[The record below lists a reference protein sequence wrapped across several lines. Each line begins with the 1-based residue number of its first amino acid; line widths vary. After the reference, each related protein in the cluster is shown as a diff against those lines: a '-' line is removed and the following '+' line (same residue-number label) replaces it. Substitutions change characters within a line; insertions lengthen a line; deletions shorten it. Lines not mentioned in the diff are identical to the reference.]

1 MKILV
6 NVIKRDEEIIY
17 RSNEKEVKFLL
28 FFFDVIVYLE
38 RLYDLIEILLKLVN
52 EFSKEVSC

>member
-17 RSNEKEVKFLL
+17 RSNEIEVKFLL